1 MLSPRL
7 TTCSEC
13 ANILTL
19 IDEIDCKIS
28 KMSDILYTNLVFM
41 LNAPIKADIIISLL
55 NYKRILQYKY
65 VNSDYACNY
74 AVNDIAEKV
83 KLLIFK

>member
-19 IDEIDCKIS
+19 IDEIDCKLS
-28 KMSDILYTNLVFM
+28 KLSGDLYNNLVFM
-41 LNAPIKADIIISLL
+41 LNKPVQADAIIDLL

-65 VNSDYACNY
+65 INPDYASSY
-74 AVNDIAEKV
+74 TVNNIAAKV